1 MVKSRMIKFRVDEG
15 LYESIC
21 AFASDKGITN
31 ISELMRMI
39 IIMHFMGI
47 MLGHFPD
54 KSMPEMMNE
63 FLKKYD
69 TKETE
74 IKQSDEASGSKT
86 SDSS

>member
-54 KSMPEMMNE
+54 KPINEMMDE

-69 TKETE
+69 KN
-74 IKQSDEASGSKT
+74 GSHT
-86 SDSS
+86 M